1 MSVSKTEFQEFLDG
15 ELDKL
20 KGVYYPVRAGM
31 LRRAVIRRLSPKK
44 LHPNPDDEFCDPA
57 VGPSYEIISRY
68 VKEYSRNNQFSH
80 KEDYMET
87 DINDPLYVERIRPD
101 GYMILNGHHRWA
113 AALKLGL
120 SSLPVR
126 IVDLTQEMDVKKM
139 LENAKHNKRVSLD
152 LDEIV
157 FTDRED
163 EAAEKPLPFP
173 FSHIYR
179 ERVRLGIPALFHFL
193 NTQGYDIWLYSSNF
207 YSADYIQRM
216 FLLRQVLVT
225 GVITGTGRNGLKNAV
240 RKKLMEMILN
250 HYQETVHIERM
261 SVLRTNTE
269 KGVFE
274 DHPLTGG
281 GDGWS
286 TQVMDIIGAMNRHEE
301 A

>member
-173 FSHIYR
+173 VSHIYR
-179 ERVRLGIPALFHFL
+179 ERVRRA
-193 NTQGYDIWLYSSNF
+193 QEGYTAQIV
-207 YSADYIQRM
+207 A
-216 FLLRQVLVT
+216 
-225 GVITGTGRNGLKNAV
+225 
-240 RKKLMEMILN
+240 
-250 HYQETVHIERM
+250 
-261 SVLRTNTE
+261 
-269 KGVFE
+269 
-274 DHPLTGG
+274 
-281 GDGWS
+281 
-286 TQVMDIIGAMNRHEE
+286 
-301 A
+301 